1 MSASIVKMVTA
12 SSGLLKNMAKG
23 FNEKVTMRAEL
34 DFLSDYI
41 TIEKMRYMEM
51 FDVEID
57 VAEEELY
64 QAKIIKLTLQP
75 LVENAIFSG
84 IEPGG
89 KNGSIKIR
97 IWQEEEK
104 LCISV
109 KDDGVGM
116 TEEKIQDI
124 MNNPQKRKGDTM
136 SGIGLPNVDQRI
148 KLVYGDEYGLRIK
161 SQVGE
166 YTEILATLPIEYEKE
181 NE

>member
-1 MSASIVKMVTA
+1 M
-12 SSGLLKNMAKG
+12 
-23 FNEKVTMRAEL
+23 
-34 DFLSDYI
+34 
-41 TIEKMRYMEM
+41 
-51 FDVEID
+51 
-57 VAEEELY
+57 
-64 QAKIIKLTLQP
+64 
-75 LVENAIFSG
+75 ENAIFSG

-136 SGIGLPNVDQRI
+136 SGIACQTWIRESNWSMVMNMGCV
-148 KLVYGDEYGLRIK
+148 LR
-161 SQVGE
+161 
-166 YTEILATLPIEYEKE
+166 AR
-181 NE
+181 